1 MQNLAR
7 FANSA
12 HANFKSRLA
21 LNFAPDSGTYLSK
34 QNSTS
39 RHHSQ
44 NFKQF
49 SCSEL
54 RLRTGIDSVRFRNA
68 LAASTTLFRKTCG
81 DPAGLVGFGTLT
93 LRIHIPQRVVQ
104 PWRFPVSAFQIGIS
118 VLGVLGFALAAYAWG
133 LSE

>member
-1 MQNLAR
+1 MQIRAR

-12 HANFKSRLA
+12 HAKRKSGRALQIAPTPNANPDALCKKRARQIQNRARFANSARANFKSRLA

-34 QNSTS
+34 QKNTS

-44 NFKQF
+44 SSKQF

-68 LAASTTLFRKTCG
+68 LA
-81 DPAGLVGFGTLT
+81 
-93 LRIHIPQRVVQ
+93 
-104 PWRFPVSAFQIGIS
+104 IS
-118 VLGVLGFALAAYAWG
+118 
-133 LSE
+133 